1 MLRALAVITPVL
13 GSAMLMLIL
22 DRHWQTSFFDFAY
35 GGDPIFFHHLFWFF
49 GHPEVYV
56 LVIPAFGIVNSTL
69 PSINYRRIA
78 SKHHLIWAI
87 YIMNY
92 MGFLVWGH
100 HMYLIGLDHRSR
112 ALYSTVTIMIS
123 MPATIKVVN
132 WTFTL
137 VNGALKVDIVF
148 LGVLSFI
155 LFFLVAGVTGMW
167 LSHVSLNISM
177 HDTLYVVAHFHL
189 MLSGAVVMGIFV
201 GFYFYY
207 HVFFFIRYPKTFSYF
222 HIIYY
227 TGGQWLTFIPMFW
240 VSFSGLPRRLHD
252 FPAIYM
258 GWQSMATVGHFITM
272 LGVLSFYAAIFESH
286 LEKKITY
293 YLFSLVPRL
302 NKRITYYLLKLV
314 SFQAQVSQ
322 LLLIPNKQ
330 TRLAITTP

>member
-22 DRHWQTSFFDFAY
+22 DRHWHTSFFDFAY
-35 GGDPIFFHHLFWFF
+35 GGDPVFFHHLFWFF

-56 LVIPAFGIVNSTL
+56 LVIPAFGVVNSVL
-69 PSINYRRIA
+69 PSTNYRRVA

-92 MGFLVWGH
+92 MGFVVWGH

-123 MPATIKVVN
+123 MPATIKLVN

-148 LGVLSFI
+148 IAVVSFI
-155 LFFLVAGVTGMW
+155 FLFLVAGVTGMW

-189 MLSGAVVMGIFV
+189 MLSGAVMMGIFV
-201 GFYFYY
+201 GFYFYF
-207 HVFFFIRYPKTFSYF
+207 HVFFFVKYPKTFSYF

-227 TGGQWLTFIPMFW
+227 SAGQWLAFLPLFW

-252 FPAIYM
+252 FPAVFM
-258 GWQSMATVGHFITM
+258 GW
-272 LGVLSFYAAIFESH
+272 
-286 LEKKITY
+286 
-293 YLFSLVPRL
+293 
-302 NKRITYYLLKLV
+302 
-314 SFQAQVSQ
+314 
-322 LLLIPNKQ
+322 
-330 TRLAITTP
+330 